1 MSDALTSEADK
12 EIEKAVAEKRPF
24 YLNMAHYA
32 VHSPFETDKRFIGH
46 YTDPKK
52 NQQACA
58 FATLIEGMDKSLGDL
73 MDKLE
78 ELGIAE
84 NTLIIFWGIMEV
96 MPLWGELRIMARQ
109 HLLKVKRFGI

>member
-1 MSDALTSEADK
+1 
-12 EIEKAVAEKRPF
+12 
-24 YLNMAHYA
+24 
-32 VHSPFETDKRFIGH
+32 
-46 YTDPKK
+46 
-52 NQQACA
+52 
-58 FATLIEGMDKSLGDL
+58 MDKSLGDL

>member
-1 MSDALTSEADK
+1 
-12 EIEKAVAEKRPF
+12 
-24 YLNMAHYA
+24 MAHYA

-96 MPLWGELRIMARQ
+96 MPLWGELADYGSSAPFKGK
-109 HLLKVKRFGI
+109 KVRNMKAE